1 MTQYIYIYIFF
12 LILQTHNTMF
22 CSSKNLKILKHT
34 SSWLRYLFKDSW
46 NLDGEPEKGRS
57 FHDFLEF
64 LNHRF
69 GVTKDHTSINES
81 WVSGK
86 SFTTSQPKWNLS
98 EMDPQLPFHSRPT
111 LFSSTSH
118 DLETEGEAFTT
129 IKYLK
134 KNTHHR
140 VESFWFMIPS
150 DLQRMVAGIFV
161 FVRFPPAK
169 TRRSTCS
176 LLECGVHHT
185 SIVLNLN
192 MAVEITWVT
201 KAPTE
206 GGSSESFVSSIFS
219 RIFYT
224 HISKHIFHLISHMC
238 IYIYH
243 IYMHFIGKHSMNCS
257 YRYSISRVDIINI

>member
-1 MTQYIYIYIFF
+1 MN
-12 LILQTHNTMF
+12 H
-22 CSSKNLKILKHT
+22 
-34 SSWLRYLFKDSW
+34 
-46 NLDGEPEKGRS
+46 G
-57 FHDFLEF
+57 FLENP
-64 LNHRF
+64 LQLPNQ
-69 GVTKDHTSINES
+69 NE
-81 WVSGK
+81 
-86 SFTTSQPKWNLS
+86 TYPKWTPS
-98 EMDPQLPFHSRPT
+98 FRFTAGQPFFHQHPMTLKRKERHSP
-111 LFSSTSH
+111 LSSTW
-118 DLETEGEAFTT
+118 
-129 IKYLK
+129 K

-169 TRRSTCS
+169 TRLSTCS

-224 HISKHIFHLISHMC
+224 HISKHIFHLISHMY
-238 IYIYH
+238 IYI
-243 IYMHFIGKHSMNCS
+243 S
-257 YRYSISRVDIINI
+257 YTCIL

>member
-1 MTQYIYIYIFF
+1 
-12 LILQTHNTMF
+12 MF

-86 SFTTSQPKWNLS
+86 SLTTSQPKWNLS

-111 LFSSTSH
+111 LFFINIPWPWNGRRGIH
-118 DLETEGEAFTT
+118 HYQVPE
-129 IKYLK
+129 K

-150 DLQRMVAGIFV
+150 DLQRMVAGIFF

-169 TRRSTCS
+169 TRLSTCS

-224 HISKHIFHLISHMC
+224 HISKHIFHLISHMY
-238 IYIYH
+238 IYI
-243 IYMHFIGKHSMNCS
+243 S
-257 YRYSISRVDIINI
+257 YIHAFYR